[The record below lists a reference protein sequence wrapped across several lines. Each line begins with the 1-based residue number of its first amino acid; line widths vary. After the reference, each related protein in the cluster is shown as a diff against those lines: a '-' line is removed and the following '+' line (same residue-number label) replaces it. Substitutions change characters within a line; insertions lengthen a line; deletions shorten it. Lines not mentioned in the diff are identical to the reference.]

1 MGEACAVFACM
12 RYLIGCPPNLYKVTP
27 PELYRLAIPT
37 SAALQALIPLP
48 EELRPWFFLDIYSS
62 STYHGYIDN
71 LYVTGGVNMAIDK
84 SLLTGTTTM
93 LILKLL
99 EEADM
104 YGYQMIEELNR
115 KSKNVF
121 ELKAGTLYP
130 LLHTLEQKELV
141 TSYEKT
147 ADNARVR
154 KYYRLTKKGR
164 QYLREK
170 KKEWKAY
177 TSAVNNVLGGAT
189 FATV

>member
-1 MGEACAVFACM
+1 MSV
-12 RYLIGCPPNLYKVTP
+12 
-27 PELYRLAIPT
+27 
-37 SAALQALIPLP
+37 
-48 EELRPWFFLDIYSS
+48 
-62 STYHGYIDN
+62 
-71 LYVTGGVNMAIDK
+71 DK
-84 SLLTGTTTM
+84 SLLTGSTTM

-104 YGYQMIEELNR
+104 YGYQMIEELNQ

-147 ADNARVR
+147 ASNARVR
-154 KYYRLTKKGR
+154 KYYSLTKKGR
-164 QYLREK
+164 NYLHEK
-170 KKEWKAY
+170 KEEWRVYA
-177 TSAVNNVLGGAT
+177 SAVNDVLGGAT